1 MHITLKHFT
10 SVLYTPNQFQLL
22 EVIDSRQL
30 DDGSSVIVYGLK
42 CESQLPL
49 CDRTFLD
56 VTKDSNNLDRQY
68 TLVIPELNEPV

>member
-22 EVIDSRQL
+22 EVIDSQQF
-30 DDGSSVIVYGLK
+30 DDGSSAVVYGLK

-49 CDRTFLD
+49 SDRTFLD
-56 VTKDSNNLDRQY
+56 VAKDSNNLDRQY
-68 TLVIPELNEPV
+68 TLIIPEHNESV